1 MFPSMITPGGLA
13 AGFAHL
19 AELYA
24 EQDRTDIPTVAVAE
38 RLHAYAD
45 SGARH
50 IVPGLIGEGWRQRCD
65 LLAEAVRLI

>member
-1 MFPSMITPGGLA
+1 MITPGGLA

-45 SGARH
+45 SGRG
-50 IVPGLIGEGWRQRCD
+50 I
-65 LLAEAVRLI
+65 